1 MWIWNSCLQ
10 LRTRPALWHFWA
22 AKVTLWTLWS
32 PTWEPSYPA
41 ALPQSLCVVHN
52 SEAQASN
59 TPCTK
64 VIVCQ
69 TQPEW
74 PERNGDTLKCQTCTQ
89 RLGFDAQRI
98 KVNMCLGI
106 KSERTVNSF
115 ILSVLW
121 YWNFLLETVSDFT
134 YKENVYTDVSWSLKY
149 QEYKT
154 ITFTLSATS
163 ESSKHFLSAF

>member
-10 LRTRPALWHFWA
+10 LRTGPALWHSWA
-22 AKVTLWTLWS
+22 AKVTFWTLWS

-52 SEAQASN
+52 SEAWVSN

-89 RLGFDAQRI
+89 GLALTPKELKSTCAWASNQRELSTLSSCQFYDTEISFLKQYPISHI
-98 KVNMCLGI
+98 K
-106 KSERTVNSF
+106 RTYN
-115 ILSVLW
+115 
-121 YWNFLLETVSDFT
+121 
-134 YKENVYTDVSWSLKY
+134 TDVSWSLKY